1 MGPLSNSE
9 VIKTLNANFVN
20 TCVLLRDLSELIEGS
35 DTERVSLFAK
45 TLKDNYIY
53 PVDIQVL
60 SPEAELI
67 IHQPDNKLPDSRLRG
82 DRVERY
88 LMLLDAAAK
97 GEVMDFSSESE
108 ESMLELDLSLSEK
121 LMEVLNVFRGPGDG
135 YQDYT
140 TAEIDAT
147 PFEQGGTLII
157 DIQVG
162 AGEATGSFDLFDG
175 DAELPT
181 EGFPDDA
188 LASAW
193 DIPPGDTGQIRHQF
207 TSGQRFKLGATG
219 NWFCEKGSTNAFLIR
234 VSVVPVETEATD

>member
-1 MGPLSNSE
+1 M
-9 VIKTLNANFVN
+9 
-20 TCVLLRDLSELIEGS
+20 LLRDLSELIDGS

-45 TLKDNYIY
+45 TLRDNYVY

-60 SPEAELI
+60 SPEAEVI
-67 IHQPDNKLPDSRLRG
+67 IHQPDNRLPDSRLRG

-88 LMLLDAAAK
+88 LMLLEAAGK
-97 GEVMDFSSESE
+97 GEVIDFSSESE
-108 ESMLELDLSLSEK
+108 ESIPELDISLREE

-140 TAEIDAT
+140 TVEIDTT
-147 PFEQGGTLII
+147 PFEQGGVLII

-162 AGEATGSFDLFDG
+162 EGEATGSFDLFAG

-181 EGFPDDA
+181 EGIPYEA

-193 DIPPGDTGQIRHQF
+193 DIPSSDTGEIRHPF
-207 TSGQRFKLGATG
+207 TDGQKFKLGATG
-219 NWFCEKGSTNAFLIR
+219 SWLSEKGSINAFLMR
-234 VSVVPVETEATD
+234 VSVVPAETTETEASS